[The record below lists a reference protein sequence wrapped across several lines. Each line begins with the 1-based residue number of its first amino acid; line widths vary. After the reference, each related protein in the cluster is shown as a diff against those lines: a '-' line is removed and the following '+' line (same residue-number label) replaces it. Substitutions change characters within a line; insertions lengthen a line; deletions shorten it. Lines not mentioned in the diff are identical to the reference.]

1 MITSGRRHN
10 QWGPLQPCPLPPHRP
25 SPQFKPCVNPFSHL
39 DHIPS
44 CRTQRLCPKPA
55 WPYLPWTLY
64 PSPVPDTAPTQKG
77 SCKTAPAH
85 PWTQF
90 HLNSNQ
96 ALAGSFVSPLTS
108 SPGNTRTSLELC
120 PVPARRSSAP
130 VSPPPRLRLIPKPQL
145 CPVSS
150 YLYLGPTCVKK
161 RCSEKLRSGR
171 QGYEQVAWK

>member
-1 MITSGRRHN
+1 MRSVPAPPPPAPPSIPPNLNPSSSLFRTWIIFLAAAHSASA
-10 QWGPLQPCPLPPHRP
+10 PSLPDLTFPEPYTLAP
-25 SPQFKPCVNPFSHL
+25 SP
-39 DHIPS
+39 
-44 CRTQRLCPKPA
+44 T
-55 WPYLPWTLY
+55 
-64 PSPVPDTAPTQKG
+64 PTQKG

-108 SPGNTRTSLELC
+108 SPGNTRASLELC

-161 RCSEKLRSGR
+161 RCSGKLRSGR
-171 QGYEQVAWK
+171 QGYEQVA